1 MEHRFITRDK
11 FVCAIAICRQRVIDC
26 SAEEVMMEL
35 LTAST
40 PDCVQ
45 IDKLKP
51 EMPREILLWVQSNE
65 VSSANIRAETADIG
79 LPPEP
84 GPTIPRP
91 L

>member
-11 FVCAIAICRQRVIDC
+11 FVCAIAVCRQRVIDC

-45 IDKLKP
+45 LDKLKP
-51 EMPREILLWVQSNE
+51 EMPREIALWVQSNE
-65 VSSANIRAETADIG
+65 VSSANIRAETLEPSA
-79 LPPEP
+79 EP
-84 GPTIPRP
+84 GSTAPRP